1 MLDHYPAL
9 YRSVPVYNAQDV
21 DTIGDRYQVHFYAL
35 PSGGRIQSLAVYG
48 SALSVMEGQ
57 DVPFAER
64 SIDKLDDDPV
74 RSRLRGDRQ
83 TWCFPADRRY

>member
-9 YRSVPVYNAQDV
+9 YRSVPVNNAQDV

-35 PSGGRIQSLAVYG
+35 PSGGRVQSLAVYG
-48 SALSVMEGQ
+48 SALSVKEGQ
-57 DVPFAER
+57 DGPPAER
-64 SIDKLDDDPV
+64 TIEKLDDDPV

-83 TWCFPADRRY
+83 TWCVPR